1 MAFEIWP
8 RYSMCNRFKVLFMIL
23 FLYYSTF
30 THKKLN
36 LICEQEPFANKNLS
50 KFQRA
55 NEKNYKTYANF

>member
-1 MAFEIWP
+1 
-8 RYSMCNRFKVLFMIL
+8 MIL

-55 NEKNYKTYANF
+55 NEKNDKTYANF